1 MTFILYFEI
10 EQSLNNWKIDCAP
23 NWARPS
29 ATVTVAQTDRARR
42 AFRQRPGRD
51 RPPPNAIPADPCH
64 LSPGLHAPHMQLT
77 RVQHS

>member
-10 EQSLNNWKIDCAP
+10 EQSLNNWKTDCAP

-29 ATVTVAQTDRARR
+29 ATAITTQTDRALLT
-42 AFRQRPGRD
+42 FGQRPGRD
-51 RPPPNAIPADPCH
+51 HPSSNVIPADPYH
-64 LSPGLHAPHMQLT
+64 LPPGLHAPHMQLT